1 MICSRCTTELP
12 AMANTCPQCGLS
24 IPQGQVTEYSYL
36 PPGTPP
42 WPTNVSE
49 RLPYLVESKA
59 SEPFPAVA
67 DGKVKSRTRARSLG
81 RRVLTLVLVLLI
93 TPVLGILG
101 TIGFLT
107 LQGQFP
113 PPSQA
118 SQHSGLSHLPSA
130 SDPNPFSSSSGDTG
144 SGSGNATVLPA
155 PAPLKSTSDASMNIS
170 VQYPSDWTAG
180 PVVDPSSDPLQFP
193 LVQPNQLIHVF
204 IARFSTT
211 MSSQISGPDQ
221 LNTQFLGLI
230 SQTFP
235 NVKSVASPDAE
246 PTIGNDRWMEQ
257 DATYTDNNVQS
268 HFATITVLHNR
279 QNYYNISFAVPQSV
293 YQQAMQQ
300 YIQPILD
307 SLQFIS

>member
-12 AMANTCPQCGLS
+12 TVANTCPQCGLS
-24 IPQGQVTEYSYL
+24 TQGQVTAYSYL
-36 PPGTPP
+36 SPGAPP

-67 DGKVKSRTRARSLG
+67 DAKVKRRTRARSLG

-93 TPVLGILG
+93 TPVLGMLG
-101 TIGFLT
+101 TIGILT

-113 PPSQA
+113 PHSQA
-118 SQHSGLSHLPSA
+118 SQHSLSHLPSA
-130 SDPNPFSSSSGDTG
+130 SDPNPFSSSGNG
-144 SGSGNATVLPA
+144 SGTVLPT
-155 PAPLKSTSDASMNIS
+155 PTPFKSTSDATMNIS

-180 PVVDPSSDPLQFP
+180 PVDQSSDPIQFP
-193 LVQPNQLIHVF
+193 LVQPNQLIR
-204 IARFSTT
+204 ISIGRFSTT

-221 LNTQFLGLI
+221 LNTQLMGLM
-230 SQTFP
+230 SQTFS
-235 NVKSVASPDAE
+235 NVRSVASPNAE

-279 QNYYNISFAVPQSV
+279 QNYYNINFAVPQSV
-293 YQQAMQQ
+293 YPQAMRQ
-300 YIQPILD
+300 YIQPILG
-307 SLQFIS
+307 SLQFMS

>member
-12 AMANTCPQCGLS
+12 VVANTCPQCGLS
-24 IPQGQVTEYSYL
+24 IPQGQVTAYSYL

-59 SEPFPAVA
+59 SEPFPTVA
-67 DGKVKSRTRARSLG
+67 DAKVKSRSRVHSLG

-101 TIGFLT
+101 TIGILAI
-107 LQGQFP
+107 QGQFP
-113 PPSQA
+113 PHSQA
-118 SQHSGLSHLPSA
+118 PQHSLSHLPSA
-130 SDPNPFSSSSGDTG
+130 SDPNPFSSSANGSASGTMLP
-144 SGSGNATVLPA
+144 TPA
-155 PAPLKSTSDASMNIS
+155 PFKSTSDATMNIS

-180 PVVDPSSDPLQFP
+180 PVDQSSDPIQFP
-193 LVQPNQLIHVF
+193 IVQPNQLIRIS

-221 LNTQFLGLI
+221 LNTQLMGLM
-230 SQTFP
+230 SQTFS
-235 NVKSVASPDAE
+235 NVKSVASPNAE

-257 DATYTDNNVQS
+257 DATYTDTNNNVES

-279 QNYYNISFAVPQSV
+279 QNYYNINFAVPQSV

>member
-12 AMANTCPQCGLS
+12 AVANTCPQCGLS
-24 IPQGQVTEYSYL
+24 IPQGQVTAYSYL
-36 PPGTPP
+36 SPGTPP
-42 WPTNVSE
+42 WPTNV
-49 RLPYLVESKA
+49 PYLVESKV
-59 SEPFPAVA
+59 SEPFAVA
-67 DGKVKSRTRARSLG
+67 DAKVKRRTRARSLG

-118 SQHSGLSHLPSA
+118 SQHSLSHLPSV
-130 SDPNPFSSSSGDTG
+130 SDPNPFSSSGNG
-144 SGSGNATVLPA
+144 SGSGAMLPTPA
-155 PAPLKSTSDASMNIS
+155 PFKSTSDASMNIS

-180 PVVDPSSDPLQFP
+180 PVDQSSDPIQFP
-193 LVQPNQLIHVF
+193 LVQPDQLIR
-204 IARFSTT
+204 ISIGRFSTT

-221 LNTQFLGLI
+221 LNTELMGLM
-230 SQTFP
+230 SQRFS
-235 NVKSVASPDAE
+235 NVASVASPNAE

-257 DATYTDNNVQS
+257 DATYTDANSVQS

-279 QNYYNISFAVPQSV
+279 QNYYNINFAVPQSV
-293 YQQAMQQ
+293 YPQAMRQ
-300 YIQPILD
+300 YIQPILG
-307 SLQFIS
+307 SLQFMS